1 MIFNCSRFTHPAKEN
16 SVVFSQNSTPSVIR
30 NTLRR
35 NLFHFDLF
43 IGQDTHG
50 ESCGSEP
57 KRKQAW
63 VIALISYDTE
73 SQTMLKRYR
82 DILDILHLLRELF
95 PDKKS
100 MIYNEIVWARLIPY
114 AGSIHYLQR

>member
-1 MIFNCSRFTHPAKEN
+1 
-16 SVVFSQNSTPSVIR
+16 
-30 NTLRR
+30 
-35 NLFHFDLF
+35 
-43 IGQDTHG
+43 
-50 ESCGSEP
+50 
-57 KRKQAW
+57 
-63 VIALISYDTE
+63 
-73 SQTMLKRYR
+73 MLKRYR